1 MAQSFSSVYLHLVF
15 STKNRVPCIIPEL
28 HSRLWAYL
36 GGICRGLHCTPVQIG
51 GTSDHV
57 HILCLLSRDIAV
69 QNLVAKV
76 KAESSKWIKRQNP
89 PVPDFHWQTGYGIFS
104 VNPKERGAVIEYIIN
119 QEEHHRSRTF
129 QEEFLLFL
137 KKYDI
142 SYNEQYLWDEP

>member
-1 MAQSFSSVYLHLVF
+1 MPQSFSAVYMHLVF
-15 STKNRVPCIIPEL
+15 STKNRVPYIVSEL
-28 HSRLWAYL
+28 RSRLWAYL
-36 GGICRGLHCTPVQIG
+36 GGICRGLDCHPVQIG

-69 QNLVAKV
+69 QNLVAKI
-76 KAESSKWIKRQNP
+76 KAESSLWMKQLKP

-104 VNPKERGAVIEYIIN
+104 VNPKERQTVIEYITN
-119 QEEHHRSRTF
+119 QEEHHRNRTF

-142 SYNEQYLWDEP
+142 PYNEKHLWDEP